1 MQISLFRGVAV
12 LLCVASTAH
21 AGVLLERSERQ
32 VFGSQFLLN
41 QKCTINVNEA
51 NPLIKDKGQ
60 LIKQYDIDG
69 MLTKE
74 ITPMQLSADAIKLII
89 NQAATGKITVKPY
102 IFDSPIISHK
112 AYWKTAAG
120 PVKTVIL
127 HESNGYNAKET
138 SNDSPAVQP
147 LIALIE
153 ANCK

>member
-1 MQISLFRGVAV
+1 MQISLFRGVA
-12 LLCVASTAH
+12 LSMCVASTAH
-21 AGVLLERSERQ
+21 AGVLLERSETP
-32 VFGSQFLLN
+32 VFAPILLSK
-41 QKCTINVNEA
+41 KCTVNANEA
-51 NPLIKDKGQ
+51 NPLAKDKGQ
-60 LIKQYDIDG
+60 LVKQYQVDG

-74 ITPMQLSADAIKLII
+74 LTPMQLSADAIRLKIS
-89 NQAATGKITVKPY
+89 QAATGKITVKPY

-120 PVKTVIL
+120 AVKTVIL